1 MRPKKSQP
9 PRRGPRATK
18 REDILEAGTKIF
30 LERGFGATSMD
41 EVAVQANVSKRTVY
55 DYFESK
61 EGLFAAVVQEL
72 CERIT
77 PPEFLA
83 KETEENIEDVLKRF
97 GEWFLTCIYSVEQIN
112 LFQTVI
118 NDSRQFPEI
127 GDMMFSGPVRR
138 TQDAV
143 AAYFAVQVR
152 KGRLQLKDTSTAAAL
167 FIAMLKGDTHM
178 KLLFG
183 QSRGI
188 LQKEIRR
195 NAFTTVKLFMDGAR
209 KN

>member
-1 MRPKKSQP
+1 MKSKRSA

-18 REDILEAGTKIF
+18 REAILEAGTKIF

-83 KETEENIEDVLKRF
+83 RETEEEVEDVLKRF
-97 GEWFLTCIYSVEQIN
+97 GEWFLARIYSVEQIN

-118 NDSRQFPEI
+118 NDSRQFPDI
-127 GDMMFSGPVRR
+127 GNMMFSGPVKR

-143 AAYFAVQVR
+143 ASYFATQVR
-152 KGRLQLKDTSTAAAL
+152 KGRLVLKDTTTAAAL

-183 QSRGI
+183 QSREA

-195 NAFTTVKLFMDGAR
+195 NVSTTVRLFLNGAR
-209 KN
+209 EG